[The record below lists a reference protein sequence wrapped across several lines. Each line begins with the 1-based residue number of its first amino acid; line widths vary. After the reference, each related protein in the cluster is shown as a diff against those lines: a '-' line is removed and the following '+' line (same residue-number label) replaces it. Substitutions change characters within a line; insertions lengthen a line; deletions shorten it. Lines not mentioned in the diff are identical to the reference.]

1 MPRLW
6 VVTLVLFCTVLNGAG
21 FVWNLFEPVPL
32 YDEVAHLLTPL
43 VLVAITAEI
52 ICRGGGDDEFFN
64 TPRHAVITGCVIGLV
79 GATAWEGIEI
89 LLDLM
94 GVHIDRALP
103 DTFFDIFLGILGGG
117 MGAWIADR
125 YLDRFFGRSRTNS
138 HRLRVR

>member
-1 MPRLW
+1 MPRVW
-6 VVTLVLFCTVLNGAG
+6 VVTLVVFCTVLNGAG
-21 FVWNLFEPVPL
+21 FAWNLFEPVPL

-43 VLVAITAEI
+43 VLVAIVAEI
-52 ICRGGGDDEFFN
+52 VYRGGGDDEFFN

-94 GVHIDRALP
+94 GVHIDRALA

-117 MGAWIADR
+117 LGAWIADR
-125 YLDRFFGRSRTNS
+125 YLDRFFGRSRTNPN
-138 HRLRVR
+138 RPRVR

>member
-1 MPRLW
+1 MPHVW
-6 VVTLVLFCTVLNGAG
+6 VVTLVVCCTVLNGAG
-21 FVWNLFEPVPL
+21 FAWNLFEPVPL

-43 VLVAITAEI
+43 VLVAIAAEI
-52 ICRGGGDDEFFN
+52 VYRGGGDDEFFN

-89 LLDLM
+89 LMDLM

-138 HRLRVR
+138 HRRRVR